1 MEWAV
6 SEEVLE
12 KSLADAKAK
21 GLNVKALA
29 VINPGNPTR
38 QVLDIEPLEVI
49 CKFCARHGIVA
60 LSDEI
65 YQRNVYVETKKFI
78 SAKKVACETPGCE
91 KLELVSFHS
100 ISKGFIGECGRRG
113 GYMEMHNISPDVH
126 ARLYKLACSG
136 LCSGVAGQI
145 MTSLMVKHPLPG
157 DESYDLFAK
166 EENSIFQSLGRRAAS
181 LVKGLNSIPGIKCQP
196 AEGAMYALNCQRK
209 PLRRQNNA
217 ARPRYVLLLVTT

>member
-1 MEWAV
+1 
-6 SEEVLE
+6 
-12 KSLADAKAK
+12 
-21 GLNVKALA
+21 
-29 VINPGNPTR
+29 
-38 QVLDIEPLEVI
+38 
-49 CKFCARHGIVA
+49 
-60 LSDEI
+60 
-65 YQRNVYVETKKFI
+65 
-78 SAKKVACETPGCE
+78 
-91 KLELVSFHS
+91 
-100 ISKGFIGECGRRG
+100 
-113 GYMEMHNISPDVH
+113 MEMHNISPDVH

-136 LCSGVAGQI
+136 LCSGVARQI

-217 ARPRYVLLLVTT
+217 ARPPIRFTACHYLKKWEFALYLHPVLVKKRGGLDSVQHFCRLRISF